1 MTKSAETP
9 TDAAA
14 TPSLQVTGLGR
25 SFRSPDGGTVVAL
38 RDVNLAVSSGEFV
51 SIVGASGSGKST
63 LLRIVDGLIPPTSGR
78 IEVDHDASKVSVD
91 ELVKVVGKAGYKSTP
106 SAF

>member
-1 MTKSAETP
+1 MSTASTTRTTLRAEGFSCPSCVDKIEKQVGRIDGVENVKVHFASA
-9 TDAAA
+9 
-14 TPSLQVTGLGR
+14 
-25 SFRSPDGGTVVAL
+25 
-38 RDVNLAVSSGEFV
+38 
-51 SIVGASGSGKST
+51 
-63 LLRIVDGLIPPTSGR
+63 R